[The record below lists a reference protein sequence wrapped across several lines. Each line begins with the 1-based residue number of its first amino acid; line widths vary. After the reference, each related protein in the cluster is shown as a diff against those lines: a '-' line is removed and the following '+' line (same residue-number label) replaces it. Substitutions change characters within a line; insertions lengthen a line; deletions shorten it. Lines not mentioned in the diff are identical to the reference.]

1 MTKEFEEF
9 KKKQQKNTE
18 TMTKAEKI
26 ADIMGILMKLAGEPE
41 EAILAMQVKCLKEGA
56 EA

>member
-1 MTKEFEEF
+1 MNEYEEF
-9 KKKQQKNTE
+9 KKKQKNPE

-26 ADIMGILMKLAGEPE
+26 ADIMGILMKLAGEPK